1 MNDMDDK
8 NLFDGVGVVIDDHV
22 LGNNEHDDKIIQLV
36 DFLENKK
43 HLPLVKYVQL
53 PDDIDI
59 SALLAINFLLLDW
72 DLSGLDDDFGIPI
85 STPALK
91 ENAIIDNIKF
101 LKKIT
106 ETVVVPIFIFSNDSV
121 DEIKNRLIE
130 ENILEDDNAAVFP
143 IFIKSKSDLFDEN
156 GQCIMF
162 DLINTWLNN
171 IPSIY
176 VTQKWKNTYLEAIN
190 GMALDMREASPFWPN
205 LLWSCY
211 TSDGV
216 NPSEE
221 ISSLINQN
229 ALSRILPVEF
239 DQNILSGRKACDEH
253 ILKSLLERQCFMRN
267 EYLGGLSSTGDIYKW
282 QQKYFLNI
290 RPSCDCVGRDGNN
303 KIYLLKGDKVKDKEI
318 QNGLFNDKYG
328 NFNEQSNFVIVGP
341 IDGFFFRF
349 KFKDIVIED
358 FEKKKDKRI
367 GRLLPPFITRVTQK
381 YGLYIHRQ
389 GLPRL
394 PKEVISAV
402 APIDDDNKDE
412 FGEETID
419 ALQEEIKDSKS
430 KLQQLSKEN
439 KELKAKMKRMAN
451 SQNCYRLYNCKVTI
465 SPSLKRRKGKR

>member
-1 MNDMDDK
+1 MENE
-8 NLFDGVGVVIDDHV
+8 NLFKGIGMVVDDHV
-22 LGNNEHDDKIIQLV
+22 NSGNDAINGIVKY
-36 DFLENKK
+36 LENDN
-43 HLPLVKYVQL
+43 HLPLVKYENL
-53 PDDIDI
+53 PDDIESI
-59 SALLAINFLLLDW
+59 CFSSLSFLLLDW
-72 DLSGLDDDFGIPI
+72 ELNTLDVDGFPIPDATLKAQNDRDNVDF
-85 STPALK
+85 
-91 ENAIIDNIKF
+91 IKH
-101 LKKIT
+101 
-106 ETVVVPIFIFSNDSV
+106 VVNKVVIPIFIFSNEDVNS
-121 DEIKNRLIE
+121 IKNTLSQNHI
-130 ENILEDDNAAVFP
+130 IDDDEKSP
-143 IFIKSKSDLFDEN
+143 IFILSKSELFDNEKK
-156 GQCIMF
+156 CIMF
-162 DLINTWLNN
+162 DKVNEWLKKT
-171 IPSIY
+171 PSIY
-176 VTQKWKNTYLEAIN
+176 VTQKWKTAYLEAIN

-205 LLWSCY
+205 LLWNCY

-303 KIYLLKGDKVKDKEI
+303 KIYLIKGDKVKDKEI

-394 PKEVISAV
+394 PKEVIPAV
-402 APIDDDNKDE
+402 APIEDDNE
-412 FGEETID
+412 FEEETLD

-430 KLQQLSKEN
+430 MVQQLSKEN

-465 SPSLKRRKGKR
+465 SPSLKRRKGRR

>member
-1 MNDMDDK
+1 M
-8 NLFDGVGVVIDDHV
+8 VVDDHV
-22 LGNNEHDDKIIQLV
+22 NSGNDAINGIVKY
-36 DFLENKK
+36 LENDN
-43 HLPLVKYVQL
+43 HLPLVKYENL
-53 PDDIDI
+53 PDDIESI
-59 SALLAINFLLLDW
+59 CFSSLSFLLLDW
-72 DLSGLDDDFGIPI
+72 ELNTLDVDGFPIPDATLKAQNDRDNVDF
-85 STPALK
+85 
-91 ENAIIDNIKF
+91 IKH
-101 LKKIT
+101 
-106 ETVVVPIFIFSNDSV
+106 VVNKVVIPIFIFSNEDVNS
-121 DEIKNRLIE
+121 IKNTLSQNHI
-130 ENILEDDNAAVFP
+130 IDDDEKSP
-143 IFIKSKSDLFDEN
+143 IFILSKSELFDNEKK
-156 GQCIMF
+156 CIMF
-162 DLINTWLNN
+162 DKVNEWLKKT
-171 IPSIY
+171 PSIY
-176 VTQKWKNTYLEAIN
+176 VTQKWKTAYLEAIN

-205 LLWSCY
+205 LLWNCY

-303 KIYLLKGDKVKDKEI
+303 KIYLIKGDKVKDKEI

-394 PKEVISAV
+394 PKEVIPAV
-402 APIDDDNKDE
+402 APIEDDNE
-412 FGEETID
+412 FEEETLD
-419 ALQEEIKDSKS
+419 ALQEEINDSKS
-430 KLQQLSKEN
+430 MVQQLSKEN

>member
-1 MNDMDDK
+1 M
-8 NLFDGVGVVIDDHV
+8 VVDDHV
-22 LGNNEHDDKIIQLV
+22 YRGNDVINGIVKY
-36 DFLENKK
+36 LENDN
-43 HLPLVKYVQL
+43 HLPLVKYEAL
-53 PDDIDI
+53 PDKIESI
-59 SALLAINFLLLDW
+59 CFSNLSFLLLDW
-72 DLSGLDDDFGIPI
+72 ELNTLVDDDGLPI
-85 STPALK
+85 QDATLK
-91 ENAIIDNIKF
+91 TQNARENVDFIKQVVDKVAI
-101 LKKIT
+101 
-106 ETVVVPIFIFSNDSV
+106 PIFIFSNEDVNS
-121 DEIKNRLIE
+121 IKNTLSE
-130 ENILEDDNAAVFP
+130 YNIIDDDEKSP
-143 IFIKSKSDLFDEN
+143 IFILSKSELFDN
-156 GQCIMF
+156 DKKCIMF
-162 DLINTWLNN
+162 DKVNEWLKDT
-171 IPSIY
+171 PSIY
-176 VTQKWKNTYLEAIN
+176 VTQKWKTAYLEAIN

-205 LLWSCY
+205 LLWACY
-211 TSDGV
+211 KKDGV

-229 ALSRILPVEF
+229 ALSRIQPVEF
-239 DQNILSGRKACDEH
+239 DENILSCRKACDEH
-253 ILKSLLERQCFMRN
+253 ILKSLFERQCFMRN

-290 RPSCDCVGRDGNN
+290 RPSCDCVGRDKKN
-303 KIYLLKGDKVKDKEI
+303 KIYLIKGDKVKDKEI

-358 FEKKKDKRI
+358 FEEKKDKRI

-394 PKEVISAV
+394 PKEVIPAV
-402 APIDDDNKDE
+402 APIEEDNEDE
-412 FGEETID
+412 FGEEIID

-430 KLQQLSKEN
+430 KVQLLSKEN
-439 KELKAKMKRMAN
+439 KELKTKMKRITN

>member
-1 MNDMDDK
+1 M
-8 NLFDGVGVVIDDHV
+8 VVDDHV
-22 LGNNEHDDKIIQLV
+22 YRGNDVINGIVKY
-36 DFLENKK
+36 LENDN
-43 HLPLVKYVQL
+43 HLPLVKYEAL
-53 PDDIDI
+53 PDKIESI
-59 SALLAINFLLLDW
+59 CFSNLSFLLLDW
-72 DLSGLDDDFGIPI
+72 ELNTLVDDDGLPI
-85 STPALK
+85 QDATLK
-91 ENAIIDNIKF
+91 AQNARENVDFIKQ
-101 LKKIT
+101 
-106 ETVVVPIFIFSNDSV
+106 VVDKVVIPIFIFSNEDVNS
-121 DEIKNRLIE
+121 IKNTLSE
-130 ENILEDDNAAVFP
+130 YNIIDDDEKSP
-143 IFIKSKSDLFDEN
+143 IFILSKSELFDN
-156 GQCIMF
+156 DKKCIMF
-162 DLINTWLNN
+162 DKVNEWLKDT
-171 IPSIY
+171 PSIY
-176 VTQKWKNTYLEAIN
+176 VTQKWKTAYLEAIN

-205 LLWSCY
+205 LLWACY
-211 TSDGV
+211 KKDGV

-229 ALSRILPVEF
+229 ALSRIQPVEF
-239 DQNILSGRKACDEH
+239 DENILSCRKACDEH
-253 ILKSLLERQCFMRN
+253 ILKSLFERQCFMRN

-290 RPSCDCVGRDGNN
+290 RPSCDCVGRDKKN
-303 KIYLLKGDKVKDKEI
+303 KIYLIKGDKVKDKEI

-358 FEKKKDKRI
+358 FEEKKDKRI

-394 PKEVISAV
+394 PKEVIPAV
-402 APIDDDNKDE
+402 APIEDDNEDE
-412 FGEETID
+412 FGEEIID

-430 KLQQLSKEN
+430 KVQLLSKEN
-439 KELKAKMKRMAN
+439 KELKTKMKRITN

>member
-1 MNDMDDK
+1 MENE
-8 NLFDGVGVVIDDHV
+8 NLFKGIGMVVDDHV
-22 LGNNEHDDKIIQLV
+22 NSGNDAINGIVKY
-36 DFLENKK
+36 LENDN
-43 HLPLVKYVQL
+43 HLPLVKYENL
-53 PDDIDI
+53 PDDIESI
-59 SALLAINFLLLDW
+59 CFSGLSFLLLDW
-72 DLSGLDDDFGIPI
+72 ELNTLDVDGFPIPDATLKAQNARDNVDF
-85 STPALK
+85 
-91 ENAIIDNIKF
+91 IKH
-101 LKKIT
+101 
-106 ETVVVPIFIFSNDSV
+106 VVNKVVIPIFIFSNEDVNS
-121 DEIKNRLIE
+121 IKNTLSQNHI
-130 ENILEDDNAAVFP
+130 IDDDEKSP
-143 IFIKSKSDLFDEN
+143 IFILSKSELFDNEKK
-156 GQCIMF
+156 CIMF
-162 DLINTWLNN
+162 DKVNEWLKKT
-171 IPSIY
+171 PSIY
-176 VTQKWKNTYLEAIN
+176 VTQKWKTAYLEAIN

-229 ALSRILPVEF
+229 ALSRILPIEF
-239 DQNILSGRKACDEH
+239 DQNILSGRKACDEN

-303 KIYLLKGDKVKDKEI
+303 KIYLIKGDKVKDKEI

-430 KLQQLSKEN
+430 KLQLLSKEN
-439 KELKAKMKRMAN
+439 KELKAKMKRITN

>member
-1 MNDMDDK
+1 M
-8 NLFDGVGVVIDDHV
+8 VVDDHV
-22 LGNNEHDDKIIQLV
+22 YRGNDVINGIVKY
-36 DFLENKK
+36 LENDN
-43 HLPLVKYVQL
+43 HLPLVKYEAL
-53 PDDIDI
+53 PDKIESI
-59 SALLAINFLLLDW
+59 CFSNLSFLLLDW
-72 DLSGLDDDFGIPI
+72 ELNTLVDDDGLPI
-85 STPALK
+85 QDATLK
-91 ENAIIDNIKF
+91 TQNARENVDFIKQ
-101 LKKIT
+101 
-106 ETVVVPIFIFSNDSV
+106 VVDKVVIPIFIFSNEDVNS
-121 DEIKNRLIE
+121 IKNTLSE
-130 ENILEDDNAAVFP
+130 YNIIDDDEKSP
-143 IFIKSKSDLFDEN
+143 IFILSKSELFDN
-156 GQCIMF
+156 DKKCIMF
-162 DLINTWLNN
+162 DKVNEWLKDT
-171 IPSIY
+171 PSIY
-176 VTQKWKNTYLEAIN
+176 VTQKWKTAYLEAIN

-205 LLWSCY
+205 LLWACY
-211 TSDGV
+211 KKDGV

-229 ALSRILPVEF
+229 ALSRIQPVEF
-239 DQNILSGRKACDEH
+239 DENILSCRKACDEH
-253 ILKSLLERQCFMRN
+253 ILKSLFERQCFMRN

-290 RPSCDCVGRDGNN
+290 RPSCDCVGRDKKN
-303 KIYLLKGDKVKDKEI
+303 KIYLIKGDKVKDKEI

-358 FEKKKDKRI
+358 FEEKKDKRI

-394 PKEVISAV
+394 PKEVIPAV
-402 APIDDDNKDE
+402 APIEEDNEDE
-412 FGEETID
+412 FGEEIID

-430 KLQQLSKEN
+430 KVQLLSKEN
-439 KELKAKMKRMAN
+439 KELKTKMKRITN

>member
-1 MNDMDDK
+1 MENE
-8 NLFDGVGVVIDDHV
+8 NLFKGIGMVVDDHV
-22 LGNNEHDDKIIQLV
+22 NSGNDAINGIVKY
-36 DFLENKK
+36 LENDN
-43 HLPLVKYVQL
+43 HLPLVKYENL
-53 PDDIDI
+53 PDDIESI
-59 SALLAINFLLLDW
+59 CFSSLSFLLLDW
-72 DLSGLDDDFGIPI
+72 ELNTLDVDGFPIPDATLKAQNDRDNVDF
-85 STPALK
+85 
-91 ENAIIDNIKF
+91 IKH
-101 LKKIT
+101 
-106 ETVVVPIFIFSNDSV
+106 VVNKVVIPIFIFSNEDVNS
-121 DEIKNRLIE
+121 IKNTLSQNHI
-130 ENILEDDNAAVFP
+130 IDDDEKSP
-143 IFIKSKSDLFDEN
+143 IFILSKSELFDNEKK
-156 GQCIMF
+156 CIMF
-162 DLINTWLNN
+162 DKVNEWLKKT
-171 IPSIY
+171 PSIY
-176 VTQKWKNTYLEAIN
+176 VTQKWKTAYLEAIN

-205 LLWSCY
+205 LLWNCY

-239 DQNILSGRKACDEH
+239 NQNILSGRKACDEH

-303 KIYLLKGDKVKDKEI
+303 KIYLIKGDKVRDKEI

-341 IDGFFFRF
+341 IDVFFFRF

-394 PKEVISAV
+394 PKEVIPAV
-402 APIDDDNKDE
+402 APIEDDNE
-412 FGEETID
+412 FEEETLD

-430 KLQQLSKEN
+430 MVQQLSKEN

-465 SPSLKRRKGKR
+465 SPSLKRRKGRR

>member
-1 MNDMDDK
+1 MENE
-8 NLFDGVGVVIDDHV
+8 NLFKGIGMVVDDHV
-22 LGNNEHDDKIIQLV
+22 YRGNDVINGIVKY
-36 DFLENKK
+36 LENDN
-43 HLPLVKYVQL
+43 HLPLVKYEAL
-53 PDDIDI
+53 PDKIESI
-59 SALLAINFLLLDW
+59 CFSNLSFLLLDW
-72 DLSGLDDDFGIPI
+72 ELNTLVDDDGLPI
-85 STPALK
+85 QDATLK
-91 ENAIIDNIKF
+91 AQNARENVDFIKQ
-101 LKKIT
+101 
-106 ETVVVPIFIFSNDSV
+106 VVDKVVIPIFIFSNEDVNS
-121 DEIKNRLIE
+121 IKNTLSE
-130 ENILEDDNAAVFP
+130 YNIIDDDEKSP
-143 IFIKSKSDLFDEN
+143 IFILSKSELFDN
-156 GQCIMF
+156 DKKCIMF
-162 DLINTWLNN
+162 DKVNEWLKDT
-171 IPSIY
+171 PSIY
-176 VTQKWKNTYLEAIN
+176 VTQKWKTAYLEAIN

>member
-1 MNDMDDK
+1 MENE
-8 NLFDGVGVVIDDHV
+8 NLFKGIGMVVDDHV
-22 LGNNEHDDKIIQLV
+22 NSGNDAINGIVKY
-36 DFLENKK
+36 LENDN
-43 HLPLVKYVQL
+43 HLPLVKYEDL
-53 PDDIDI
+53 PDNIEDICF
-59 SALLAINFLLLDW
+59 SGLSFLLLDW
-72 DLSGLDDDFGIPI
+72 ELNTLDVDGFPIPDATLKAQNDRDNVDF
-85 STPALK
+85 
-91 ENAIIDNIKF
+91 IKH
-101 LKKIT
+101 
-106 ETVVVPIFIFSNDSV
+106 VVNKVVIPIFIFSNEDVNS
-121 DEIKNRLIE
+121 IKNTLS
-130 ENILEDDNAAVFP
+130 ENNIIDDDEKSP
-143 IFIKSKSDLFDEN
+143 IFILSKSELFDNEKK
-156 GQCIMF
+156 CIMF
-162 DLINTWLNN
+162 DKVNEWLKET
-171 IPSIY
+171 PSIY
-176 VTQKWKNTYLEAIN
+176 VTQKWKTAYLEAIN

-205 LLWSCY
+205 LLWNCY

-290 RPSCDCVGRDGNN
+290 RPSCDCVGREGNN
-303 KIYLLKGDKVKDKEI
+303 KIYLIKGDKVKDKEI

-394 PKEVISAV
+394 PKEVIPAV
-402 APIDDDNKDE
+402 APIEDDNE
-412 FGEETID
+412 FEEETLD

-430 KLQQLSKEN
+430 MVQQLSKEN

-465 SPSLKRRKGKR
+465 SPSLKRRKGRR

>member
-1 MNDMDDK
+1 M
-8 NLFDGVGVVIDDHV
+8 VVDDHV
-22 LGNNEHDDKIIQLV
+22 NSGNDAINGIVKY
-36 DFLENKK
+36 LENDN
-43 HLPLVKYVQL
+43 HLPLVKYENL
-53 PDDIDI
+53 PDDIESI
-59 SALLAINFLLLDW
+59 CFSGLSFLLLDW
-72 DLSGLDDDFGIPI
+72 ELNTLDVDGFPIPDATLKAQNARDNVDF
-85 STPALK
+85 
-91 ENAIIDNIKF
+91 IKH
-101 LKKIT
+101 
-106 ETVVVPIFIFSNDSV
+106 VVNKVVIPIFIFSNEDVNS
-121 DEIKNRLIE
+121 IKNTLSQNHI
-130 ENILEDDNAAVFP
+130 IDDDEKSP
-143 IFIKSKSDLFDEN
+143 IFILSKSELFDNEKK
-156 GQCIMF
+156 CIMF
-162 DLINTWLNN
+162 DKVNEWLKKT
-171 IPSIY
+171 PSIY
-176 VTQKWKNTYLEAIN
+176 VTQKWKTAYLEAIN

-229 ALSRILPVEF
+229 ALSRILPIEF
-239 DQNILSGRKACDEH
+239 DQNILSGRKACDEN

-303 KIYLLKGDKVKDKEI
+303 KIYLIKGDKVKDKEI

-349 KFKDIVIED
+349 KFKDIVIKD

-430 KLQQLSKEN
+430 KLQLLSKEN
-439 KELKAKMKRMAN
+439 KELKAKMKRITN

>member
-1 MNDMDDK
+1 MENE
-8 NLFDGVGVVIDDHV
+8 NLFKGIGMVVDDQVNSGEDKAIDGIV
-22 LGNNEHDDKIIQLV
+22 KY
-36 DFLENKK
+36 LENDN
-43 HLPLVKYVQL
+43 HLPLVKYEDL
-53 PDDIDI
+53 PANIE
-59 SALLAINFLLLDW
+59 SSCLSKLSFLLLDW
-72 DLSGLDDDFGIPI
+72 ELNTLMDAADLPIPV
-85 STPALK
+85 ANLK
-91 ENAIIDNIKF
+91 AQNVRDNVDF
-101 LKKIT
+101 LKQ
-106 ETVVVPIFIFSNDSV
+106 VVDKVVIPIFIFSNEDVNS
-121 DEIKNRLIE
+121 IKNTLSQN
-130 ENILEDDNAAVFP
+130 NIIDDAEKSP
-143 IFIKSKSDLFDEN
+143 IFILSKSELFDNEN
-156 GQCIMF
+156 KCIMF
-162 DLINTWLNN
+162 DKVNEWLKDT
-171 IPSIY
+171 PSIY
-176 VTQKWKNTYLEAIN
+176 VTQKWKTAYLEAIN

-205 LLWSCY
+205 LLWACY
-211 TSDGV
+211 KNDGV

-229 ALSRILPVEF
+229 ALSRIQPVEF
-239 DQNILSGRKACDEH
+239 DENILSCRNACDEH
-253 ILKSLLERQCFMRN
+253 ILKSLFERQCFMRN

-290 RPSCDCVGRDGNN
+290 RPSCDCVGRDKKN
-303 KIYLLKGDKVKDKEI
+303 KIYLIKGDKVKDKEI

-349 KFKDIVIED
+349 NFKDIVIED
-358 FEKKKDKRI
+358 FEEKKDKRI

-402 APIDDDNKDE
+402 APIEDDNEDE
-412 FGEETID
+412 FGEEIID

-430 KLQQLSKEN
+430 KVQLLSKEN
-439 KELKAKMKRMAN
+439 KELKTKMKRITN

>member
-1 MNDMDDK
+1 MENE
-8 NLFDGVGVVIDDHV
+8 NLFKGIGMVVDDHV
-22 LGNNEHDDKIIQLV
+22 NSGNDAINGIVKY
-36 DFLENKK
+36 LENDN
-43 HLPLVKYVQL
+43 HLPLVKYENL
-53 PDDIDI
+53 PDDIESI
-59 SALLAINFLLLDW
+59 CFSSLSFLLLDW
-72 DLSGLDDDFGIPI
+72 ELNTLDVDGFPIPDATLKAQNDRDNVDF
-85 STPALK
+85 
-91 ENAIIDNIKF
+91 IKH
-101 LKKIT
+101 
-106 ETVVVPIFIFSNDSV
+106 VVNKVVIPIFIFSNEDVNS
-121 DEIKNRLIE
+121 IKNTLSQNHI
-130 ENILEDDNAAVFP
+130 IDDDEKSP
-143 IFIKSKSDLFDEN
+143 IFILSKSELFDNEKK
-156 GQCIMF
+156 CIMF
-162 DLINTWLNN
+162 DKVNEWLKKT
-171 IPSIY
+171 PSIY
-176 VTQKWKNTYLEAIN
+176 VTQKWKTAYLEAIN

-205 LLWSCY
+205 LLWNCY

-303 KIYLLKGDKVKDKEI
+303 KIYLIKGDKVKDKEI

-394 PKEVISAV
+394 PKEVIPAV
-402 APIDDDNKDE
+402 APIEDDNE
-412 FGEETID
+412 FEEETLD
-419 ALQEEIKDSKS
+419 ALQEEINDSKS
-430 KLQQLSKEN
+430 MVQQLSKEN

>member
-1 MNDMDDK
+1 M
-8 NLFDGVGVVIDDHV
+8 VVDDHV
-22 LGNNEHDDKIIQLV
+22 NSGNDAINGIVKY
-36 DFLENKK
+36 LENDN
-43 HLPLVKYVQL
+43 HLPLVKYENL
-53 PDDIDI
+53 PDDIESI
-59 SALLAINFLLLDW
+59 CFSSLSFLLLDW
-72 DLSGLDDDFGIPI
+72 ELNTLDVDGFPIPDATLKAQNDRDNVDF
-85 STPALK
+85 
-91 ENAIIDNIKF
+91 
-101 LKKIT
+101 KKH
-106 ETVVVPIFIFSNDSV
+106 VVNKVVIPIFIFSNEDVNS
-121 DEIKNRLIE
+121 IKNTLSQNHI
-130 ENILEDDNAAVFP
+130 IDDDEKSP
-143 IFIKSKSDLFDEN
+143 IFILSKSELFDNEKK
-156 GQCIMF
+156 CIMF
-162 DLINTWLNN
+162 DKVNEWLKKT
-171 IPSIY
+171 PSIY
-176 VTQKWKNTYLEAIN
+176 VTQKWKTAYLEAIN

-205 LLWSCY
+205 LLWNCY

-303 KIYLLKGDKVKDKEI
+303 KIYLIKGDKVKDKEI

-394 PKEVISAV
+394 PKEVIPAV
-402 APIDDDNKDE
+402 APIEDDNE
-412 FGEETID
+412 FEEETLD

-430 KLQQLSKEN
+430 MVQQLSKEN

-465 SPSLKRRKGKR
+465 SPSLKRRKGRR